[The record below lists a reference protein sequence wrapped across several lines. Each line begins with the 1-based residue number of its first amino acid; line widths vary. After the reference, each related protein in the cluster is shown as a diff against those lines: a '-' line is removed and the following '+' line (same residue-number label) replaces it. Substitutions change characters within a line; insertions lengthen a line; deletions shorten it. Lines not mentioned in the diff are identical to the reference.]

1 MELKNSIVVGDHSL
15 YFSFVSNFQFKLN
28 SLSLSTLPLK
38 SSSSC
43 LAELTQNVRSPRQLL
58 ASIDEQ
64 QFIVSHKLRTYMR
77 SSNCKYFFASLFIL
91 LTFNTSGVLLL
102 KQLRTRRVS
111 YSENSFLYYLRK
123 EKVIVRHVPLCMLSL
138 ISTQFYPGIFFS
150 FSLSKEA
157 NKAIVRV
164 RLRITYLIENKFFL
178 LIV

>member
-1 MELKNSIVVGDHSL
+1 MILLQLGIIFSILVL
-15 YFSFVSNFQFKLN
+15 FQTFNLDLT
-28 SLSLSTLPLK
+28 LSRPQDR
-38 SSSSC
+38 
-43 LAELTQNVRSPRQLL
+43 LAWQTILRSQNVRSPGQLL

-77 SSNCKYFFASLFIL
+77 SSNCKYFFASL
-91 LTFNTSGVLLL
+91 
-102 KQLRTRRVS
+102 
-111 YSENSFLYYLRK
+111 YYLRK
-123 EKVIVRHVPLCMLSL
+123 EKVIVRHVPFCMLSL

-178 LIV
+178 LRV